1 MISSASVGR
10 LGGFFRVRPAICEF
24 SRSAKNACP
33 GHRLDDGHRHFI
45 RQPSSNCNDKRRHF
59 EKNFHVPFPTN
70 AGRMDGPAGE
80 TARAACLWLLRIDP
94 HKTPLDEIR
103 AGVVKRILAIR
114 QASAA
119 ARQ

>member
-1 MISSASVGR
+1 
-10 LGGFFRVRPAICEF
+10 
-24 SRSAKNACP
+24 
-33 GHRLDDGHRHFI
+33 
-45 RQPSSNCNDKRRHF
+45 
-59 EKNFHVPFPTN
+59 
-70 AGRMDGPAGE
+70 MDGPAGE